1 MKLNTIYN
9 EDYLE
14 GTKRIPDKNV
24 DVILCD
30 LPYGTT
36 ACRLDKELQNNLYAF
51 EDTIF
56 NSQQVV
62 AMGLDVEWDYVY
74 IEPDVYPL
82 GSNRQLI
89 VNQEES
95 QAEIAENTNGLLVS
109 VGVTTEESMIKALV
123 DIALHMRADID
134 EN

>member
-1 MKLNTIYN
+1 MKLNHIYN
-9 EDYLE
+9 EDCLV
-14 GTKRIPDKNV
+14 GMNRIKDKSI
-24 DVILCD
+24 DMILCD

-36 ACRLDKELQNNLYAF
+36 ACKWDKELQNNLYAF

-123 DIALHMRADID
+123 DIALQMGEKTD